1 MDTFRRILKP
11 VVPILVTIYGLLL
24 IYVTALPTADGN
36 YTLGREALSW
46 MLTLAAIGLTYIIAY
61 WLEPKVFPESKQL
74 SMKLPKLTVIAGL
87 LLLAPLWL
95 VVEGYLVYGLTS
107 LVHSVRLEH
116 ITYNPEE
123 LREDLL
129 ACVHAVLLAPVLEEL
144 CFRQLAISPFRQR
157 KSKIIV
163 CVVMALLFGILHV
176 RNFIGA
182 SLGAMLFGLVFIW
195 TRNIWY
201 AIILHMSRNLTITL
215 VVIYC
220 VLGLGELRMSST
232 PVIYLFDAKVVF
244 AAVVMA
250 VIGFIMLKRHHNT
263 DQLTLNHDRQKD
275 IL

>member
-1 MDTFRRILKP
+1 MVMDTFRRILKP
-11 VVPILVTIYGLLL
+11 VVPILVTIYGFLL

-36 YTLGREALSW
+36 FTIGREALSW
-46 MLTLAAIGLTYIIAY
+46 MLTLAAIGITYIIAY

-74 SMKLPKLTVIAGL
+74 SMKFPKLTVVAGL

-95 VVEGYLVYGLTS
+95 VVEGYFVYGLTS
-107 LVHSVRLEH
+107 LIHPVRLEH
-116 ITYNPEE
+116 ITYNPDE

-182 SLGAMLFGLVFIW
+182 FLGAMLFGLVFIW

-220 VLGLGELRMSST
+220 VLGFGELRMSST

-250 VIGFIMLKRHHNT
+250 VIGFIMLKKTSQNRSVN
-263 DQLTLNHDRQKD
+263 LEP
-275 IL
+275 

>member
-11 VVPILVTIYGLLL
+11 VVPILVTIYGFLL

-36 YTLGREALSW
+36 FTLGREALSW

-74 SMKLPKLTVIAGL
+74 SMKFPKLTVVAGL

-95 VVEGYLVYGLTS
+95 VVEGYLVYGFTS
-107 LVHSVRLEH
+107 LIHTVRLEH
-116 ITYNPEE
+116 ITYNPDE

-195 TRNIWY
+195 TQNIWY

-220 VLGLGELRMSST
+220 VLGLGEIRMSST